1 MTDPDEIR
9 QSITETRER
18 MSNTLDEIGDRLNP
32 QHVKHRI
39 REATI
44 GRAQDMAQHAS
55 ERAGE
60 ARRGIADTI
69 RDNPIPAT
77 LVGLGLGWMMWNG
90 RNEERTTSPG
100 YEWPGSRSASR
111 IPEHNIGGY
120 GAADY
125 TRYEERTSRD
135 YAERGPHDEES
146 GGGVGAAMSD
156 TAERVRDNV
165 RETAGEV
172 TDRARD
178 VAQNVSQ
185 RTRIRAQRA
194 EDRFYDNPLFFGAIA
209 VAVGLAAGLAA
220 PRTHAEVEL
229 MGDVRD
235 RLGDSVRETTE
246 DIKEKTATVAQQAAS
261 EVRSAAHEQGLTA
274 NP

>member
-1 MTDPDEIR
+1 MTDPDAIR
-9 QSITETRER
+9 QSITDTRQR
-18 MSNTLDEIGDRLNP
+18 MSNTLDQIGDRLNP

-60 ARRGIADTI
+60 ARRGIANTI

-77 LVGLGLGWMMWNG
+77 LVGLGLGWMIWNG
-90 RNEERTTSPG
+90 RNEEEPRSPG
-100 YEWPGSRSASR
+100 YEWQGIGSASR
-111 IPEHNIGGY
+111 IPEHSAGGY

-125 TRYEERTSRD
+125 TQYEERG
-135 YAERGPHDEES
+135 A
-146 GGGVGAAMSD
+146 GVGAAVSEQ
-156 TAERVRDNV
+156 AERMRENV
-165 RETAGEV
+165 RETSGELAE
-172 TDRARD
+172 RAQD
-178 VAQNVSQ
+178 VAQQVSQ

-246 DIKEKTATVAQQAAS
+246 DIKEKAGTVAQRAAG
-261 EVRSAAHEQGLTA
+261 EVRSAAHDEGLTA
-274 NP
+274 RP

>member
-1 MTDPDEIR
+1 MTDPSEIR
-9 QSITETRER
+9 QSITDTRQR

-32 QHVKHRI
+32 QHVRHRI

-60 ARRGIADTI
+60 ARRGIANTI

-90 RNEERTTSPG
+90 RSEERTP
-100 YEWPGSRSASR
+100 
-111 IPEHNIGGY
+111 
-120 GAADY
+120 
-125 TRYEERTSRD
+125 RYEEWSRRD
-135 YAERGPHDEES
+135 YAERAPRHEES
-146 GGGVGAAMSD
+146 GAGVGAAVSD
-156 TAERVRDNV
+156 TAERVRENV
-165 RETAGEV
+165 RETAGDLA
-172 TDRARD
+172 DRAQD
-178 VAQNVSQ
+178 VAQDVSQ
-185 RTRIRAQRA
+185 RTRVRAQRA
-194 EDRFYDNPLFFGAIA
+194 EDRFYENPLFFGAIA
-209 VAVGLAAGLAA
+209 IAAGLVAGLAA

-246 DIKEKTATVAQQAAS
+246 DLKEQASNAAQ
-261 EVRSAAHEQGLTA
+261 RSASDVRTTAPNQQLSA